1 MPSTSKKQSSF
12 MAAVAHNPA
21 FAKKVG
27 VPQSV
32 GKDFNAA
39 DKGKKFKEGGAMAT
53 KKLFGGKETFGEELK
68 EAKAVKSKKITPAQ
82 FVKGEKSEG
91 HKEENSSALAKKIA
105 SGKMSPKQYAS
116 SEAKEKYARGGGIE
130 SKGKTK
136 GKMIKMN
143 RGGRAC

>member
-1 MPSTSKKQSSF
+1 
-12 MAAVAHNPA
+12 MAAIAHNPA

-91 HKEENSSALAKKIA
+91 HKEENSSAIAKKIA
-105 SGKMSPKQYAS
+105 SGKMSPKQYATK
-116 SEAKEKYARGGGIE
+116 ETTEKYARGGGIE

-136 GKMIKMN
+136 GKMISMN